1 VDSLEHAARELARA
15 VDGVDWDAYRV
26 ERAVD
31 ALHAYLPPVGGAD
44 ERDRALGV
52 LVDRLARWR
61 PEDADGTAH
70 AALGAGVLVEAGA
83 PPRRLGE
90 VLLAALPGVLR
101 AARRYAD
108 RCLAEPSAPSAGPEA
123 AGAGGAAG
131 DGDDD
136 VLVAVAGHAIRRDTF
151 RAHLAG
157 DRPGACCLVDL
168 RTWVLPAVAALTRDR
183 ELLLRA
189 TRDADL
195 TAAAAALRD
204 SPAHWLDLLLG
215 VRLDEAWLVLCPV
228 EGRAFRVRL
237 DGVADNRTLQLL
249 LAEELVPLGVPGTVN
264 PPDVVAFCRG
274 GAPWPETSTVLG
286 SWNLYDY
293 RAAPYDLAVPAS
305 VPTTAWVWGEGR
317 PTDVP
322 ELDGVR
328 TLLVGPQQPW
338 RSWRVGRPFAALG
351 SDVTVEA
358 ELGPVETANALG
370 RARAAAAAG

>member
-1 VDSLEHAARELARA
+1 MDSLEHAARELAGA

-31 ALHAYLPPVGGAD
+31 GLHAYLPPVAD
-44 ERDRALGV
+44 AGERDRALGV
-52 LVDRLARWR
+52 LLDRLARWR
-61 PEDADGTAH
+61 PEHADGTAH
-70 AALGAGVLVEAGA
+70 VALGAGVLVEAGA

-108 RCLAEPSAPSAGPEA
+108 RCLATP
-123 AGAGGAAG
+123 AGGEG
-131 DGDDD
+131 GEDD
-136 VLVAVAGHAIRRDTF
+136 VLVAVDGHAIRRETF

-189 TRDADL
+189 TRDGDL

-215 VRLDEAWLVLCPV
+215 VRLDEVWLVLCPV

-249 LAEELVPLGVPGTVN
+249 LAQELVPLGVPGTAN

-274 GAPWPETSTVLG
+274 GAPWPATSTVLG

-293 RAAPYDLAVPAS
+293 RAAPYDLAVPAA
-305 VPTTAWVWGEGR
+305 VPTATWVRGEGR
-317 PTDVP
+317 PSDVA

-351 SDVTVEA
+351 SDVSVEA

-370 RARAAAAAG
+370 RARAAAGAG